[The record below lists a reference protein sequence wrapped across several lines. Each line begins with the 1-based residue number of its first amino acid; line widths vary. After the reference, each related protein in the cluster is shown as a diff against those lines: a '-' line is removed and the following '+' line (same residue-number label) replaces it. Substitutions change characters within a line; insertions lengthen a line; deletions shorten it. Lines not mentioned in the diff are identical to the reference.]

1 MRITP
6 QIFSLGTKDSFVIFY
21 KFLCDR
27 LMAHVSIFCFDDNKI
42 DVGFFF
48 FPIARNSYHGK
59 YIPFKCIVSFSF
71 HISVCQK
78 RAKESV
84 KSSLVLYI

>member
-6 QIFSLGTKDSFVIFY
+6 QIFSLGTKNSFVIFY

-42 DVGFFF
+42 DVGFFSQSQETVTM
-48 FPIARNSYHGK
+48 ASTSHLN
-59 YIPFKCIVSFSF
+59 
-71 HISVCQK
+71 
-78 RAKESV
+78 A
-84 KSSLVLYI
+84 SLVLAFIYLFVKNEPKNL

>member
-6 QIFSLGTKDSFVIFY
+6 QIFSLGTKNSFVIFY

-48 FPIARNSYHGK
+48 QSQETVTMASTSHLN
-59 YIPFKCIVSFSF
+59 
-71 HISVCQK
+71 
-78 RAKESV
+78 A
-84 KSSLVLYI
+84 SLVLAFIYLFVKNEPKNL

>member
-6 QIFSLGTKDSFVIFY
+6 QIFSLGAKDSFVIFY

-48 FPIARNSYHGK
+48 SNRKKQLPWLVHPI
-59 YIPFKCIVSFSF
+59 
-71 HISVCQK
+71 
-78 RAKESV
+78 
-84 KSSLVLYI
+84 